1 MMQRGTPVLRLHC
14 AVRMSAHAMVGK
26 ATYRRWTRRVLY
38 FFPFQLLI
46 LHFKKSHLLLLCWLI
61 FFGYATESLGVK
73 YGIPYLF
80 LYPEYFGSVGIWS
93 FLLLGFSF
101 GGFVTAVNL
110 YMYTAHAYRFPF
122 LCTIAR
128 PFLKFSINNAIIPGI
143 YTLVFLVASAR
154 LQLNKELL
162 PPPQVVLNLL
172 GFLLGAL
179 LFVAIS
185 LLYFTRTNIDIH
197 TLLGSEA
204 HAYQGKATLED
215 AMPQRPIPP
224 LRQEQRKAT
233 RWFRRE
239 QRARKWHVETYLTP
253 RLRVLLARSSDHY
266 DKDLIRTILWQN
278 HINGSIFEVVLL
290 ITFIALGAFSGV
302 PFFSIPAG
310 ASVFMLFTMGLMLIS
325 AMASWFQG
333 WMLSTLIA
341 VVLLLNVLSL
351 RTDGFLHDAQAFG
364 IDYGGAPARYDQ
376 ARIAALA
383 HDSLTAAA
391 DAALTLATL
400 ERWAEINRPLAP
412 HGEKPKLVIVN
423 TSGGGSRA
431 LLWTFRS
438 LQVADSLLGGDLM
451 RRTALIAGSS
461 GGLIGAAYYR
471 AVELGSRTDTALAT
485 GDRSHLERI
494 SSDILNPLGFS
505 FVTNDMFV
513 RYRHVQDNGRTYTL
527 DRGYA
532 FEQRLT
538 ELTGGLLD
546 TRLSELTR
554 LERSAEIPT
563 LVVTPASI
571 NDGRRLVIS
580 AQPVSYLTA
589 IQATG
594 PIEAGSQPE
603 AIEFA
608 RLFEAHDPLGLKL
621 TSALRMSASFPYI
634 TPVVTLPSTPAMRVM
649 DAGLRDNYGYRV
661 TFGYLLTFREWL
673 ARNTSGVV
681 VLQMRDKQREL
692 AVKPAGGSMLGRLW
706 DPIGSVYGNVV
717 RSQDQ
722 DYDLMVKQA
731 EAWMPV
737 PLHVIDMQLR
747 HDDEE
752 EISLSWHL
760 TALEKA
766 QVLATIG
773 SPDNQA
779 ALERFTELLMGEGTL
794 ARPEAHG
801 APPAVAAGH

>member
-1 MMQRGTPVLRLHC
+1 
-14 AVRMSAHAMVGK
+14 MVGK

-46 LHFKKSHLLLLCWLI
+46 LHFKKSHLLLLCWVI

-80 LYPEYFGSVGIWS
+80 LYPEYFGTVGLWS

-101 GGFVTAVNL
+101 GGFVTAINL

-128 PFLKFSINNAIIPGI
+128 PFLKFSINNALIPGV
-143 YTLVFLVASAR
+143 YTVVFLIASAR
-154 LQLNKELL
+154 LQIYKELV
-162 PPPQVVLNLL
+162 PPGQVVINLA

-179 LFVAIS
+179 LFVAIA

-204 HAYQGKATLED
+204 HAYQGKATMED
-215 AMPQRPIPP
+215 AIPQRPIPHV
-224 LRQEQRKAT
+224 RQEQRKAT

-239 QRARKWHVETYLTP
+239 QRTRKWNVETYLTP
-253 RLRVLLARSSDHY
+253 RLRILLARSSDHY

-290 ITFIALGAFSGV
+290 ITFIALGAFSEV

-333 WMLSTLIA
+333 WMLSILIG
-341 VVLLLNVLSL
+341 VLLVLNLLSL
-351 RTDGFLHDAQAFG
+351 RTDGFLYDAQAYG
-364 IDYGGAPARYDQ
+364 IDYQAPRAPYDQ
-376 ARIAALA
+376 PHISVLA
-383 HDSLTAAA
+383 HDTVAAAA
-391 DAALTLATL
+391 DAGLTRAALD
-400 ERWAEINRPLAP
+400 RWAARNRALYPA
-412 HGEKPKLVIVN
+412 GEKPKLVIVN

-438 LQVADSLLGGDLM
+438 LQVADSLVGGGLM
-451 RRTALIAGSS
+451 QRTALIAGSS
-461 GGLIGAAYYR
+461 GGLIGAAYFR
-471 AVELGSRTDTALAT
+471 AVDQRSRQDGSVSTASH
-485 GDRSHLERI
+485 DHLEQL
-494 SSDILNPLGFS
+494 SSDILNPLAFS
-505 FVTNDMFV
+505 FVSNDMFI
-513 RYRHVQDNGRTYTL
+513 RYRRVEDNGRSYTL
-527 DRGYA
+527 DRGWA
-532 FEQRLT
+532 FEQRIDQ
-538 ELTGGLLD
+538 LTGGLLD
-546 TRLSELTR
+546 TRLGDLAAA
-554 LERSAEIPT
+554 ERQADIPM
-563 LVVTPASI
+563 LVITPASI

-580 AQPVSYLTA
+580 PVPVSYLTA
-589 IQATG
+589 IG
-594 PIEAGSQPE
+594 PRPPIHAGSEPE
-603 AIEFA
+603 AMEFS
-608 RLFEAHDPLGLKL
+608 RLFAGQDPMGLKL

-634 TPVVTLPSTPAMRVM
+634 TPVVTLPSEPPMRVM

-661 TFGYLLTFREWL
+661 TLSYLLTFREWL
-673 ARNTSGVV
+673 SENTSGVV
-681 VLQMRDKQREL
+681 ILQMRDKQREL
-692 AVKPAGGSMLGRLW
+692 AVKPAGGTMLGRLW
-706 DPIGSVYGNVV
+706 EPIGSVYGNLV

-722 DYDLMVKQA
+722 DYDLMMKQA

-737 PLHVIDMQLR
+737 PLDVVDMQLR
-747 HDDEE
+747 HDDDE

-766 QVLATIG
+766 QVLATIH
-773 SPDNQA
+773 SPDNKA
-779 ALERFTELLMGEGTL
+779 ALERFQRLLRGGSGATLHYAGGT
-794 ARPEAHG
+794 
-801 APPAVAAGH
+801 PPVVASDR